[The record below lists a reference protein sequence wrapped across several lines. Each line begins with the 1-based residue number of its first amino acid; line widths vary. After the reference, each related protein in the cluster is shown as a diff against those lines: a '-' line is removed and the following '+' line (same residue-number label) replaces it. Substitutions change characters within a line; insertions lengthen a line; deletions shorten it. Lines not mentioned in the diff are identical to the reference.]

1 MKIKDGILEFN
12 GANVTRFRSSKNHK
26 KDKQFVRMGIQ
37 EKWLPIGVAYKKER
51 YQNIPIMSPLKNYTN
66 IPALFITINVKCAI

>member
-12 GANVTRFRSSKNHK
+12 GANVPISER
-26 KDKQFVRMGIQ
+26 KD
-37 EKWLPIGVAYKKER
+37 P
-51 YQNIPIMSPLKNYTN
+51 QNIPIMSPLKNYTN